1 MRPRHRIKF
10 VRMKKIFSLIFA
22 LSLTISLSAVSF
34 PSVGFSPEGTS
45 FDDAGNLVSASNN
58 DYLQAAYDD
67 ESGIAFDGEVVETT
81 LYDAN
86 GDPHQVALLRG
97 EGYDFA
103 AGDSFTSATL
113 GISGTLATSGTF
125 TDEDGSDFTI
135 NAPEGYLILV
145 NGSGELVTFG
155 PAGDLGGGI
164 TVFGFKLPLHTD
176 TPALLFLSL
185 LALSYALFLQ
195 RKKFLLNA

>member
-1 MRPRHRIKF
+1 
-10 VRMKKIFSLIFA
+10 MKKFLSLIFA

-103 AGDSFTSATL
+103 AGDSFTSATM
-113 GISGTLATSGTF
+113 GISGTLATSGKF
-125 TDEDGSDFTI
+125 TDEDGSDFEI
-135 NAPEGYLILV
+135 NAPAGYLLLV
-145 NGSGELVTFG
+145 DGSGKLVSRG
-155 PAGDLGGGI
+155 PVGAQGADI

-176 TPALLFLSL
+176 APALLFLSL
-185 LALSYALFLQ
+185 LALSYALFLR